1 MEKTKVLDECP
12 VKVTAG
18 KVTLEGDL
26 CVPPNASGVVVFAHS
41 NGGRRQSPHHRYV
54 GQVLRQSGL
63 ATLLFDL
70 LTVEEERS
78 DLQTGRYRFD
88 IRLLANRLVGTTQW
102 LKQNPATKDMNI
114 GYFGASTGAAAAL
127 VAAAEHPDDIGAVVS
142 RGGRPDL
149 ARLALPYIKS
159 PTLLIVG
166 GRDLPVMAMN
176 RDAFGELRA
185 EKKLV
190 VIPGATHLFEEPG
203 ALEEV
208 AKLATNWFANYL
220 NRKVSYASGDYC
232 VQAHLDH
239 AIYEADNF

>member
-1 MEKTKVLDECP
+1 MEKTKILDECP
-12 VKVTAG
+12 VKVTTS

-26 CVPPNASGVVVFAHS
+26 CIPSNASGVVVFAHGS
-41 NGGRRQSPHHRYV
+41 GSGRRSSRNRYV

-70 LTVEEERS
+70 LTEEEEKS
-78 DLQTGRYRFD
+78 DVQTGRYRFD
-88 IRLLANRLVGTTQW
+88 IRLLANRLVSTMQW
-102 LKQNPATKDMNI
+102 LKQNPETKDMNI

-127 VAAAEHPDDIGAVVS
+127 VAAAEHPTDVGAVVS

-149 ARLALPYIKS
+149 VRTALPYVKS

-176 RDAFGELRA
+176 RDAFSELHS

-190 VIPGATHLFEEPG
+190 VIPGATHLFEEAG

-220 NRKVSYASGDYC
+220 NRKVSYSSDFAASRSS
-232 VQAHLDH
+232 ARM
-239 AIYEADNF
+239 N

>member
-1 MEKTKVLDECP
+1 MENKVLDECP
-12 VKVTAG
+12 VVVTAG
-18 KVTLEGDL
+18 KVSLEGDL
-26 CVPPNASGVVVFAHS
+26 CIPSNAAGVVVFVHGS
-41 NGGRRQSPHHRYV
+41 GSSRRSPRNKSV

-70 LTVEEERS
+70 LTVEEEKN
-78 DLQTGRYRFD
+78 DVQTGRYRFD
-88 IRLLANRLVGTTQW
+88 IRMLANRLVATTQW
-102 LKQNPATKDMNI
+102 LKQNPETKNMNI
-114 GYFGASTGAAAAL
+114 GYFGASTGAAAGL

-149 ARLALPYIKS
+149 ARPALPYVKS

-176 RDAFGELRA
+176 RDAMAELRA

-220 NRKVSYASGDYC
+220 NRRVSYSTGVSAGR
-232 VQAHLDH
+232 H
-239 AIYEADNF
+239 F

>member
-1 MEKTKVLDECP
+1 MENKVLDECP
-12 VKVTAG
+12 VTVTAG
-18 KVTLEGDL
+18 KVNLEGDL
-26 CVPPNASGVVVFAHS
+26 CLQPNAAGVVVFAHGS
-41 NGGRRQSPHHRYV
+41 GSSRRSPRNRYV
-54 GQVLRQSGL
+54 AHVLRQSGL
-63 ATLLFDL
+63 STLLFDL
-70 LTVEEERS
+70 LTIEEEKN

-88 IRLLANRLVGTTQW
+88 IRMLANRLYATIQW
-102 LKQNPATKDMNI
+102 LKQNPETKGMNI

-149 ARLALPYIKS
+149 ARPALPYVKA

-176 RDAFGELRA
+176 RDAMAELRA

-190 VIPGATHLFEEPG
+190 VIPGATHLFEETG

-220 NRKVSYASGDYC
+220 NRKVSYTGVTATR
-232 VQAHLDH
+232 H
-239 AIYEADNF
+239 F